1 MFKHFH
7 CEERGIF
14 FQRIVGGIAWPG
26 DRPGFVCVVGEETSY
41 RLPHQLHLLAEAEK
55 QDTSEL
61 IKRCREL
68 QATWKVQEF
77 YARLPEHILQYLGL
91 SNEQARGRYQKSF
104 QVLEAPFSS
113 DPRIAYHLQLLRD
126 TLKPAQKGLHLGTD
140 SRLSSA
146 LLELPVDKA
155 ASAKDTD
162 FPAVAA
168 LAYAVAALTVWE
180 PLDDEDRPDTTD
192 DQYEIFGY

>member
-1 MFKHFH
+1 
-7 CEERGIF
+7 
-14 FQRIVGGIAWPG
+14 
-26 DRPGFVCVVGEETSY
+26 VGEETSY
-41 RLPHQLHLLAEAEK
+41 RRPSQLYLLAEAEE

-61 IKRCREL
+61 IRRCREL

-91 SNEQARGRYQKSF
+91 SNEQARGRYQQSF
-104 QVLEAPFSS
+104 QVLAAPFSS
-113 DPRIAYHLQLLRD
+113 DPCIAYHLQLLRD

-140 SRLSSA
+140 SRLSNA

-162 FPAVAA
+162 YPAVAA

-180 PLDDEDRPDTTD
+180 ALLDEDRADTAD
-192 DQYEIFGY
+192 SEYDLFGA

>member
-1 MFKHFH
+1 
-7 CEERGIF
+7 
-14 FQRIVGGIAWPG
+14 
-26 DRPGFVCVVGEETSY
+26 
-41 RLPHQLHLLAEAEK
+41 LLAEAEE

-61 IKRCREL
+61 IRRCREL

-77 YARLPEHILQYLGL
+77 YARLPEPILQYLGL

-113 DPRIAYHLQLLRD
+113 DPCIAYHLQLLRD
-126 TLKPAQKGLHLGTD
+126 TLKPALKGLHLGTD
-140 SRLSSA
+140 SRLSGV

-155 ASAKDTD
+155 ASAKNTD

-168 LAYAVAALTVWE
+168 LAYAVAALKVWE
-180 PLDDEDRPDTTD
+180 ALDEDRADTTD
-192 DQYEIFGY
+192 DEYDLFGD